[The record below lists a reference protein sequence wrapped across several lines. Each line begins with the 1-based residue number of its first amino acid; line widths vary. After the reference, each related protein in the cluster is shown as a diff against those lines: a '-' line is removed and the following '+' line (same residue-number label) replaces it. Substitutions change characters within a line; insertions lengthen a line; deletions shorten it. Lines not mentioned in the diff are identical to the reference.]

1 LLHPTKNKNK
11 IMISSSIKT
20 GFESAEVRKLWVTL
34 KFTFGLVPIVAG
46 ADKFT
51 NFLVDWSQYLNA
63 DLISVLP
70 FSAGTFMMIV
80 GLIEIVAGIL
90 VLTRTELGAYVVA
103 AWLAGI
109 AFTLIISWSF
119 VDVAVRDLVMAV
131 GALTLAR
138 LTSIKNS
145 NDPRRIV

>member
-1 LLHPTKNKNK
+1 
-11 IMISSSIKT
+11 MISSSIKT

-63 DLISVLP
+63 DLISILP

-145 NDPRRIV
+145 NDPRRTV

>member
-1 LLHPTKNKNK
+1 
-11 IMISSSIKT
+11 MISSSIKT

-63 DLISVLP
+63 DLISILP

-145 NDPRRIV
+145 NDPRRVV